1 MTPAVEE
8 RTDRPRRRRVRT
20 RTSQPNPDA
29 ARGRLRNVYFGG
41 AALWGF
47 LTGTGSIL
55 AGLSLVD
62 VTFQPGPTGLVLIVI
77 AALLALIGGFVSATA
92 YRQASKRKR

>member
-1 MTPAVEE
+1 MRARTP
-8 RTDRPRRRRVRT
+8 RPN
-20 RTSQPNPDA
+20 SDA
-29 ARGRLRNVYFGG
+29 ARGRLRNAYFGG

-62 VTFQPGPTGLVLIVI
+62 VTFQPGPTGVVLIAI
-77 AALLALIGGFVSATA
+77 AAALALIGGFVSATA
-92 YRQASKRKR
+92 YRQASKRNR